1 MSTTSHRWYMPS
13 MPIFLSQYSS
23 TAQHKVS
30 FHRLGSRR
38 MKAEEN
44 RRRIALPDYII
55 LHETSRAY
63 DENLRTVVMLYVPSN
78 ERVGSIYHLVYK
90 AHRAFLIRRRRPHM
104 HIVTVHGQHN
114 PCNCKRRREAAWA
127 YFPCV
132 FPIPATDH
140 RLGFLYSQF
149 QEGVQTLEDLSR
161 ESVQMVRVQ
170 TPGWGNQRQ
179 GASVGTHLRRQ

>member
-1 MSTTSHRWYMPS
+1 MGNRPMSTTSHRWSMPS

-44 RRRIALPDYII
+44 RKRIALPDYIV

-63 DENLRTVVMLYVPSN
+63 DESLRTVVMLYVPSN
-78 ERVGSIYHLVYK
+78 ERVGSIYHLVYRVY
-90 AHRAFLIRRRRPHM
+90 RAFPIRHRRPHM
-104 HIVTVHGQHN
+104 RIVTVHGQHN
-114 PCNCKRRREAAWA
+114 PCNCRRRSEAWTH
-127 YFPCV
+127 FPCV
-132 FPIPATDH
+132 SPIPASDH

-149 QEGVQTLEDLSR
+149 QEGVQTLEGLSR
-161 ESVQMVRVQ
+161 ESVKMVHVQ
-170 TPGWGNQRQ
+170 TPG
-179 GASVGTHLRRQ
+179 